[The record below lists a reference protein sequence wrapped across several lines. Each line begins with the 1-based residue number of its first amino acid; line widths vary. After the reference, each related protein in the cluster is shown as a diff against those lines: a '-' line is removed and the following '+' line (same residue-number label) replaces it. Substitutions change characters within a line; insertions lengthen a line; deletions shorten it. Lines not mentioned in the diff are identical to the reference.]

1 MLSGET
7 RFLRIRAYPEKIGAE
22 APEQGTRTFLSFTMV
37 TTLRSPCATSR
48 STSQMLL
55 DSLPALRAAKLEPSL
70 EVFPENVDGRRR
82 HILFHHHV
90 AHTCPAER
98 FTLSVYIIWVYTH
111 TAAVTTGTL
120 AAVLLN
126 LRQASGSLPVQE
138 VLHCTQSRE
147 GATHAHAHT
156 HAHARARAH
165 THTQPRRGAAP
176 KKRKTTPPGTG
187 RTPPRYGLGGVL
199 GTVGGSRIALQYR
212 LLDSNQGPLGCSPR
226 ALTTKLSRHQLT

>member
-70 EVFPENVDGRRR
+70 EVFRENVDGRRR

-98 FTLSVYIIWVYTH
+98 FPLSVYIIWVYTH

-126 LRQASGSLPVQE
+126 LRQASGSLPVQ
-138 VLHCTQSRE
+138 HCTQSRE

-156 HAHARARAH
+156 HAHARALTH
-165 THTQPRRGAAP
+165 THTASPWRRTEE
-176 KKRKTTPPGTG
+176 KKNHATG
-187 RTPPRYGLGGVL
+187 QVSRTPRRYGLGGAL
-199 GTVGGSRIALQYR
+199 GTVGGSLPAPGFELHDGGIKYAVYAR
-212 LLDSNQGPLGCSPR
+212 LHFLEIP
-226 ALTTKLSRHQLT
+226 